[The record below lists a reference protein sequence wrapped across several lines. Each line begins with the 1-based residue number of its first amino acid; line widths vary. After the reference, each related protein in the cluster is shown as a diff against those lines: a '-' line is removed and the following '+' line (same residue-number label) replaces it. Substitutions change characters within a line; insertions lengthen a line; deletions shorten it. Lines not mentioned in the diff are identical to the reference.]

1 MRKWMAPM
9 IAAMLLAGCNA
20 NDGGNVATG
29 DSDNRIAMAADANV
43 SAADGE
49 AVSGA
54 QIQLAPDGIGY
65 VYPDGR
71 IGRAAFGTGK
81 NISSQMAVAALG
93 DPIGDTVNSE
103 CGAGPLEIVD
113 YQGNFSMLYQDGRF
127 VGWTLGGDD
136 SLLTTA
142 SGIGIGSTRSEMAD
156 TLVVTMVPEST
167 LGSEFMIGDSQMGG
181 LLNGNDADAIVTD
194 LWAGTTCMF
203 R

>member
-1 MRKWMAPM
+1 GN
-9 IAAMLLAGCNA
+9 AAAVGENS
-20 NDGGNVATG
+20 VA
-29 DSDNRIAMAADANV
+29 AASDANGAV
-43 SAADGE
+43 TDGE
-49 AVSGA
+49 ASA

-71 IGRAAFGTGK
+71 TGRAAFGTGK

-93 DPIGDTVNSE
+93 EPIGDTVNSE

-113 YQGNFSMLYQDGRF
+113 YQGNFSMLYQDDRF

>member
-1 MRKWMAPM
+1 MRKLLAPM
-9 IAAMLLAGCNA
+9 IAAALLAGCGGSE
-20 NDGGNVATG
+20 GGNAAAVGENSVA
-29 DSDNRIAMAADANV
+29 AASDANGAV
-43 SAADGE
+43 TDGE
-49 AVSGA
+49 ASA

-71 IGRAAFGTGK
+71 TGRAAFGTGK

-93 DPIGDTVNSE
+93 EPIGDTVNSE

-194 LWAGTTCMF
+194 LWAGTTCIF